1 MHTHQ
6 HTHTHTVKREDW
18 MNHTQ
23 PLFNLYP
30 LKHKNNSCCSLS
42 SCNNSWPLWSHVCG
56 LGFKAM
62 YGAVV
67 SCCSLISDLVLA
79 TTADHSPYM
88 ALEPSG
94 NHCCLSTTRG
104 AIMNTLQSALRAP
117 HTSYL
122 TTPLPRNWPLFIH
135 IWSDSTVQSQLDGA
149 SLEIVKKTLCDA
161 LSHPG
166 SFTDTGRGSEQCANE
181 K

>member
-1 MHTHQ
+1 
-6 HTHTHTVKREDW
+6 

-30 LKHKNNSCCSLS
+30 LKHKNNSCCSLV
-42 SCNNSWPLWSHVCG
+42 LATTADHFEAMYVG
-56 LGFKAM
+56 LASKP

-94 NHCCLSTTRG
+94 EPLLSEHHKG
-104 AIMNTLQSALRAP
+104 GIMNTLQCVLRAP
-117 HTSYL
+117 HASYL
-122 TTPLPRNWPLFIH
+122 TTPLRRNIGPYSYLVRQHCSVAAGWCF
-135 IWSDSTVQSQLDGA
+135 A
-149 SLEIVKKTLCDA
+149 
-161 LSHPG
+161 
-166 SFTDTGRGSEQCANE
+166 
-181 K
+181 

>member
-1 MHTHQ
+1 
-6 HTHTHTVKREDW
+6 
-18 MNHTQ
+18 
-23 PLFNLYP
+23 
-30 LKHKNNSCCSLS
+30 
-42 SCNNSWPLWSHVCG
+42 
-56 LGFKAM
+56 M

-88 ALEPSG
+88 ALETSG
-94 NHCCLSTTRG
+94 ERLLSEHHKG
-104 AIMNTLQSALRAP
+104 AIKNTLQCVLRA
-117 HTSYL
+117 HTHL
-122 TTPLPRNWPLFIH
+122 TSLHHYEEILALIH

-149 SLEIVKKTLCDA
+149 SLEIVEKPLCDA

-166 SFTDTGRGSEQCANE
+166 SFTDTGRGSEQRANE

>member
-1 MHTHQ
+1 
-6 HTHTHTVKREDW
+6 
-18 MNHTQ
+18 
-23 PLFNLYP
+23 
-30 LKHKNNSCCSLS
+30 
-42 SCNNSWPLWSHVCG
+42 
-56 LGFKAM
+56 M

-94 NHCCLSTTRG
+94 EPLLSEHHKG
-104 AIMNTLQSALRAP
+104 AMNSLLSALRA
-117 HTSYL
+117 HTHCTSLYHCDEIL
-122 TTPLPRNWPLFIH
+122 ALIH

-149 SLEIVKKTLCDA
+149 SLEIGEKPLCDA
-161 LSHPG
+161 LSHLG
-166 SFTDTGRGSEQCANE
+166 SFTDTGRGSEQRANE